1 MRRTT
6 GQVAALVAA
15 VFTLAWASPAADKGK
30 ARIDGEPVWQE
41 VTDGAGASVPV
52 RSFTDGAVIGYLQPG
67 SRVMSFGVTD
77 TWVTIPYAGQ
87 IGFIP
92 AQAVREV
99 YPVPAVNTP
108 WRSFGETLEDKVSR
122 LQKEQDEN
130 RKNKVPLYKG
140 TPEPTQPSG
149 GTAPGAPGLDPFGAS
164 RARGSGYI

>member
-6 GQVAALVAA
+6 WLAAALAA
-15 VFTLAWASPAADKGK
+15 TVLTIVTASPAAEKGK

-41 VTDGAGASVPV
+41 VTESAGRAVPV
-52 RSFTDGAVIGYLQPG
+52 RSFENGAVIGYLQPG
-67 SRVMSFGVTD
+67 TKVMSFGVFE

-92 AQAVREV
+92 AQAVRELH
-99 YPVPAVNTP
+99 PVPAVNRP
-108 WRSFGETLEDKVSR
+108 WRSFAETLEDKVSR

-130 RKNKVPLYKG
+130 RKNKVPLYRG
-140 TPEPTQPSG
+140 TPEPAQPGG